1 MFYRFS
7 HHSKKTAGFGL
18 IELMVSIGIMTLVAA
33 VILVRQ
39 SAFNGAV
46 LLQGQAYEIALT
58 TREVQ
63 TNAVSASAIAG
74 TTREMLGLYF
84 DTSRSTTYRVFRE
97 NDRDGLGN
105 PIVSYDAA
113 EEYGQQNSLD
123 SRFEIKEI
131 RFADGS
137 PQSNISIMFERPN
150 FDAKFYTSASPLPVT
165 AERVEIDIG
174 TKDNSAAGVKTVVI
188 TATGQITVQ

>member
-7 HHSKKTAGFGL
+7 YHSKKTAGFGL

-84 DTSRSTTYRVFRE
+84 DTSRSTTYRTFRDDE
-97 NDRDGLGN
+97 GN
-105 PIVSYDAA
+105 GSYDAA

-123 SRFEIKEI
+123 SRFEIKAI
-131 RFADGS
+131 RVGGT
-137 PQSNISIMFERPN
+137 PQNSVSVMFERPN
-150 FDAKFYTSASPLPVT
+150 FDSKFYVGTTQVGANQ
-165 AERVEIDIG
+165 VEIDIG
-174 TKDNSAAGVKTVVI
+174 TKDGSAAGVKTVVI